1 LALQYILQRVTMAKD
16 NKAFELFQREFK
28 RYQEH
33 FGLMGYEVRFEHIKL
48 DDAAASININQE
60 EMVAYAAFNNKL
72 RKPERSVA
80 EIKWNAKHE
89 ALHLLT
95 GRMRKYAYAR
105 HIMSDDIYEAN
116 EELVRRLSNLIPDLP
131 DE

>member
-1 LALQYILQRVTMAKD
+1 MTEKSKV
-16 NKAFELFQREFK
+16 FELFKREFK
-28 RYQEH
+28 RYQAH
-33 FGLMGYEVRFEHIKL
+33 FGLMGYEVRFEHRDL
-48 DDAAASININQE
+48 DDAAANIYINQE
-60 EMVAYAAFNNKL
+60 EMVAYVSVNSKL

-80 EIKWNAKHE
+80 EIKETAKHE

-116 EELVRRLSNLIPDLP
+116 EELVRRLNNLIPDLP
-131 DE
+131 DEA